1 MREEREEQNG
11 GSSSSSS
18 DEAGKQGWRRDSRLS
33 DGLSDAAERK
43 MRARRGEEG

>member
-11 GSSSSSS
+11 GSSGSS
-18 DEAGKQGWRRDSRLS
+18 EAGKQSWWRDARLS
-33 DGLSDAAERK
+33 NGLSDAAERK

>member
-11 GSSSSSS
+11 GSSSSS
-18 DEAGKQGWRRDSRLS
+18 DEAGKQGWWRDSRLS